1 MQTAQAHRE
10 DQAVDSGHRL
20 PVLDGLRA
28 ISILLVLGAHML
40 PLGPKVLQLNWTAGA
55 MGMSLFFALSGFLI
69 TSTLLHNP
77 DVHAFLVRRLARII
91 PLAYAY
97 AILVFTILLFDPS
110 ALFWTTT
117 FLINYFPQFMVDGY
131 NNHFWSLCV
140 EVHFYLAIALTVSI
154 LGKNGIWAV
163 WPACFAITLMRVSEG
178 AYIHIQTHLRVDEI
192 LAGACVATLYQ
203 ASWSNRRRDSV
214 VLVAVAVALWFS
226 AASPYA
232 GWLQYVRPYAT
243 AAVLTAVLCSA
254 STWVGAVLS
263 CAPLRYIAA
272 TSYALYVVHPL
283 TVHGWFNEGTVVDR
297 YLLKRPIS
305 FLMTF
310 AAAHVSTFYWERW
323 WIAAGR
329 KWVRQRRVRQ
339 SQVACLSTS
348 ASQRP
353 GCVGSPWRE
362 SPAPRKDHR

>member
-10 DQAVDSGHRL
+10 DQVVDSGHRL

-110 ALFWTTT
+110 ALFWTAT

-154 LGKNGIWAV
+154 LGKNGIWVV

-203 ASWSNRRRDSV
+203 TSWSNQRRNSV

-243 AAVLTAVLCSA
+243 AAVLDRCSMLREHLGRRGPLLRSPALHCCNVLRALCGPSPDSSRVVQRGDCCRTISA
-254 STWVGAVLS
+254 QAPDQFPDDARRSPRLDVLLGAM
-263 CAPLRYIAA
+263 
-272 TSYALYVVHPL
+272 
-283 TVHGWFNEGTVVDR
+283 VDR
-297 YLLKRPIS
+297 SRSKMDS
-305 FLMTF
+305 T
-310 AAAHVSTFYWERW
+310 AARCVN
-323 WIAAGR
+323 
-329 KWVRQRRVRQ
+329 
-339 SQVACLSTS
+339 LSLT
-348 ASQRP
+348 
-353 GCVGSPWRE
+353 
-362 SPAPRKDHR
+362 